1 MVLVWS
7 TVFKHCTSKLNSSMM
22 RPKCLV
28 RSYLFYFSERQGH
41 PSFLLHLNSF
51 LGFCLL
57 ILETRATLLCSWE
70 CSELLIPLPP
80 PLGSC
85 ITILCAWIFHRL
97 VNQPTH
103 WATSPGFI
111 FPSKG
116 KLLFPLQTVMGNSLG
131 SITDNKETQRTLSL
145 YMNCL
150 SQTWNIL
157 SLSWTVTY
165 FIFIFH
171 SFKTIIHTTFSVIYL
186 VKNILVIIFL
196 GTMLPF

>member
-1 MVLVWS
+1 MVLVCS
-7 TVFKHCTSKLNSSMM
+7 TVFKHCTSKLNSSMR
-22 RPKCLV
+22 RPKLFSPQLFV
-28 RSYLFYFSERQGH
+28 LLFGETGGIQASSYI
-41 PSFLLHLNSF
+41 NSF

-85 ITILCAWIFHRL
+85 ITILCAWTFHRL

-103 WATSPGFI
+103 WATSPGLI
-111 FPSKG
+111 FPFKG